1 MTIERQTRAAPGMIK
16 GPAATGHQVREV
28 TVRIEALPGN
38 GGLRVSTAAA
48 RGWAAVAKNER
59 ELASA
64 IASAFTEAQCA
75 AYAKWRGERYDLDHL
90 TEPVAGDPMAPPR
103 PRQRR
108 RRNAPG
114 IGWGV
119 NQQRPD
125 SHDVEAWVKLPDNQG
140 WQSPNGRVWN
150 AETAVVRRIIAR
162 RAELGLPS

>member
-16 GPAATGHQVREV
+16 GPAATSHQVREV
-28 TVRIEALPGN
+28 TVRIEALPT
-38 GGLRVSTAAA
+38 GGLRVSTTAA

-90 TEPVAGDPMAPPR
+90 TEPVPGDPMAPPR
-103 PRQRR
+103 PYRKRR
-108 RRNAPG
+108 KNASG
-114 IGWGV
+114 VGWGA

-125 SHDVEAWVKLPDNQG
+125 THDVESWVKLPDAQG

-150 AETAVVRRIIAR
+150 ADTAVVRRVIAR
-162 RAELGLPS
+162 RTELGLPS